1 MNRNNKATTV
11 EHYQAGGFAFLPA
24 AAAIYGGLKTI
35 QPFSKAKNWL
45 STADILNGKRDS
57 KTYKVFKAVADAG
70 SAAGFGE
77 NKKERKRK
85 RKRKSRK

>member
-1 MNRNNKATTV
+1 MNKNNKVTTV

-24 AAAIYGGLKTI
+24 AAAVYAGLKTI

-45 STADILNGKRDS
+45 STADMFNGKRES
-57 KTYKVFKAVADAG
+57 KFYKVAKAVADTG

-77 NKKERKRK
+77 PKKKK
-85 RKRKSRK
+85 RKRKSKR